1 MSGSSRKANW
11 SDPDYQAAAI
21 HLQQGEW
28 QAGLS
33 ALNELAA
40 RFPHD
45 LELKAYIDESQVR
58 AGIDLNERQD
68 QRRALW
74 RRLARWAGRLAV
86 VLVLAAGAWW
96 AWQAY
101 ADWFERQAVL
111 AGEIMAQQA
120 QALTLATHYAD
131 AQALLRAGRL
141 TEAQAL
147 LEEVAA
153 IDPTYSGVQVLLQQV
168 RLLNTLDAR
177 YEEAL
182 GLASAGNWA
191 AALEVLRAVAASDPT
206 YKDVE
211 QLIATGE
218 HRLLLDEM
226 RTEAQAFYE
235 AEQWVE
241 AVTAYEGLR
250 AVDPDY
256 ERAMVEA
263 RLFDSYVG
271 AARAALDGRPDS
283 LDALSTAEAYFRKAL
298 ALRPGAA
305 EIKTE
310 RELARLYLAAQEDFV
325 SGRWSDVIIG
335 LEIVR
340 LADPNYANGSARQ
353 TLFEAYMGRADAALA
368 AQDYD
373 AALTDYTIAVKLAEQ
388 DRSAVLRLFEAYL
401 RTGDALAAQKSYE
414 AAVLMYRKA
423 LEVGRWAERSASE
436 PLMAEALLKAEEA
449 LAQSNFVVAYEYY
462 REAVY
467 GVEDTRTTVKHV
479 VVAGEYLIL
488 IATRYGSTVSAI
500 VAANDIPNPRLIYAG
515 QELIIPIQP

>member
-1 MSGSSRKANW
+1 MSGSSRKASW

-28 QAGLS
+28 NAALS
-33 ALNELAA
+33 ALNDLTA

-45 LELKAYIDESQVR
+45 QELKAFIEESQVR
-58 AGIDLNERQD
+58 ASIDLNERD
-68 QRRALW
+68 DRRRALW
-74 RRLARWAGRLAV
+74 RRLARWAGRLVV
-86 VLVLAAGAWW
+86 VLALAAGAWW
-96 AWQAY
+96 ASEAY
-101 ADWFERQAVL
+101 AGWFERQAAL
-111 AGEIMAQQA
+111 AGEIMEQQA

-141 TEAQAL
+141 TEAEAL
-147 LEEVAA
+147 LAEVAA
-153 IDPTYSGVQVLLQQV
+153 IDPNYLGVQVLLKQIQ
-168 RLLNTLDAR
+168 LLNTLDAR
-177 YEEAL
+177 YDEATA
-182 GLASAGNWA
+182 LAAAGNWV
-191 AALEVLRAVAASDPT
+191 AALEVLRTVAASDPT

-211 QLIATGE
+211 QLIAAAERKVLLGE
-218 HRLLLDEM
+218 M
-226 RTEAQAFYE
+226 WAG
-235 AEQWVE
+235 AEQLYAEQKWVE
-241 AVTAYEGLR
+241 AVTAFEGLR

-256 ERAMVEA
+256 ERTQVEA

-283 LDALSTAEAYFRKAL
+283 LDALSTAEAYFRRAL
-298 ALRPGAA
+298 ALQPGAA

-310 RELARLYLAAQEDFV
+310 RELARLYLTAQDDFV
-325 SGRWSDVIIG
+325 SGRWTDVIVG

-340 LADPNYANGSARQ
+340 LADANYANGSARQ
-353 TLFEAYMGRADAALA
+353 TLFEAYMARADAALA
-368 AQDYD
+368 AQEYD

-388 DRSAVLRLFEAYL
+388 DRSAVRRLFEAYL

-423 LEVGRWAERSASE
+423 LEVGRLAERSAE
-436 PLMAEALLKAEEA
+436 DPLMAEALVKAEEA
-449 LAQSNFVVAYEYY
+449 LAQSNFVVAYEHY
-462 REAVY
+462 RDAVY
-467 GVEDTRTTVKHV
+467 GAEETQTTVKHV

-500 VAANDIPNPRLIYAG
+500 VAANNIPNPRLIYAG

>member
-1 MSGSSRKANW
+1 MSGSGRKANW
-11 SDPDYQAAAI
+11 SDPGYQAAAV

-28 QAGLS
+28 SAGLT
-33 ALNELAA
+33 ALSDLAA

-45 LELKAYIDESQVR
+45 QELKAYLEEGQVR
-58 AGIDLNERQD
+58 AGIDQNERED
-68 QRRALW
+68 RRRAVW
-74 RRLARWAGRLAV
+74 RKARRWAVRLGL
-86 VLVLAAGAWW
+86 VLVLAVGAGWV
-96 AWQAY
+96 WQAY
-101 ADWFERQAVL
+101 ASWFEHQAVL
-111 AGEIMAQQA
+111 AGELMEQQA
-120 QALTLATHYAD
+120 QALTLATQYAD

-153 IDPTYSGVQVLLQQV
+153 IDPTYAGVQVLLQQV

-177 YEEAL
+177 YDEAA
-182 GLASAGNWA
+182 GLALAGNWA
-191 AALEVLRAVAASDPT
+191 AALEALRTVAASDPT

-211 QLIATGE
+211 QLIATAE
-218 HRLLLDEM
+218 HNLLLGEM
-226 RTEAQAFYE
+226 WTEAQQLSDSR
-235 AEQWVE
+235 QWVE
-241 AVTAYEGLR
+241 TVAVLEGLR
-250 AVDPDY
+250 ALDPDY
-256 ERAMVEA
+256 ERTLVEA
-263 RLFDSYVG
+263 RLFESYVG
-271 AARAALDGRPDS
+271 AARAALEGRPDS

-310 RELARLYLAAQEDFV
+310 RELARLYLSAQDDFV
-325 SGRWSDVIIG
+325 AGRWTDVIVG

-353 TLFEAYMGRADAALA
+353 TLFEAYLGRADAALA
-368 AQDYD
+368 AQEYD

-388 DRSAVLRLFEAYL
+388 DRSAVRRLFEAYL
-401 RTGDALAAQKSYE
+401 RTGDALAAQESYE

-423 LEVGRWAERSASE
+423 LDVGRLAERSAGD

-449 LAQSNFVVAYEYY
+449 LGQSHFVVAYEYY
-462 REAVY
+462 RDAIY
-467 GVEDTRTTVKHV
+467 GAEETQATVKHV

-488 IATRYGSTVSAI
+488 IATRYGSTVGAI

-515 QELIIPIQP
+515 QELIIPVQP